1 MTKTSGSTERDTYI
15 LQQKLSSVTSDKYK
29 SVCNLEYNYEMKSH
43 GVNECCQ
50 HHGLDMIKNQLL
62 DRRDYWF

>member
-15 LQQKLSSVTSDKYK
+15 LQQKLLSVTSDIYK

-43 GVNECCQ
+43 GAMVLMSVVNIMD
-50 HHGLDMIKNQLL
+50 LI
-62 DRRDYWF
+62 